1 MALYVRPLRPEE
13 QARLEA
19 LQRAENGS
27 ELGKRVSIIL
37 LSARRQGVQEIS
49 MMVGLHPIN
58 VRKWIH
64 RFNQMGIDGLYPRR
78 SPGRPRL
85 FDDSQRQEIV
95 RLARTPPDALGLDFP
110 SWSLQRLR
118 QELIERGV
126 VPEISAE
133 AIRQELRKGG
143 LVFEDRQWIA
153 EPM

>member
-1 MALYVRPLRPEE
+1 MALYVKPLRPEE
-13 QARLEA
+13 QMRLDT
-19 LQRAENGS
+19 LQRSEDGS
-27 ELGKRVSIIL
+27 DLGKRVSIIL
-37 LSARRQGVQEIS
+37 LSARRQGVHEIS

-85 FDDSQRQEIV
+85 FDETQRQEIV
-95 RLARTPPDALGLDFP
+95 RLASTAPDTLGLDFGN
-110 SWSLQRLR
+110 WSLQRLR

-143 LVFEDRQWIA
+143 LVFEDRQWVPDQI
-153 EPM
+153 